1 MADSRRIKKY
11 ADSIKRAVSEIL
23 EFKVTD
29 PRKGFITVTKVK
41 MSPDLRLASVYYTVL
56 GGDEQ
61 KIKTAQAL
69 KNSKAFIKNEL
80 KPAVASRWLPDL
92 RFFYD
97 DTLENAQRIEMLL
110 KKIENG
116 SGSDEQN

>member
-1 MADSRRIKKY
+1 MADRRRLKKY
-11 ADSIKRAVSEIL
+11 ADTIKRAVSEIL

-41 MSPDLRLASVYYTVL
+41 MSPDLRLASIYYTVM
-56 GGDEQ
+56 GDGKQRET
-61 KIKTAQAL
+61 TAKVL
-69 KNSKAFIKNEL
+69 KHSKAFIKNEL
-80 KPAVASRWLPDL
+80 KPAIASRWLPDL

-110 KKIENG
+110 KKIEND
-116 SGSDEQN
+116 SGSDE

>member
-80 KPAVASRWLPDL
+80 KPSVASRWLPDL

-116 SGSDEQN
+116 TGSDEQN

>member
-1 MADSRRIKKY
+1 MADNRRLKKY
-11 ADSIKRAVSEIL
+11 GDVIKRAISEIL

-29 PRKGFITVTKVK
+29 PRKGFITVTNVK
-41 MSPDLRLASVYYTVL
+41 MSPDLRLASIYYTVL
-56 GGDEQ
+56 GDEEQ
-61 KIKTAQAL
+61 RNHTAAVL

-80 KPAVASRWLPDL
+80 KPSISSRWLPDL

-110 KKIENG
+110 KKIEDG
-116 SGSDEQN
+116 SATDQ

>member
-1 MADSRRIKKY
+1 MADNRRLKKY
-11 ADSIKRAVSEIL
+11 GDTIKRAVSEIL

-56 GGDEQ
+56 GTEEQ
-61 KIKTAQAL
+61 RVTTAKVL
-69 KNSKAFIKNEL
+69 KNSKQFIKNEL
-80 KPAVASRWLPDL
+80 KPAISSRWLPDL

-97 DTLENAQRIEMLL
+97 DTMEKALRIEQLL
-110 KKIENG
+110 KKIEHDPG
-116 SGSDEQN
+116 TDQQE

>member
-1 MADSRRIKKY
+1 MADSRRLKKY
-11 ADSIKRAVSEIL
+11 GDTIKRAVSEIL

-56 GGDEQ
+56 GTEEQ
-61 KIKTAQAL
+61 RGLTAEVL
-69 KNSKAFIKNEL
+69 KNSKQFIKNEL
-80 KPAVASRWLPDL
+80 KPAINSRWLPDL

-97 DTLENAQRIEMLL
+97 DTMEKALRIEQLL
-110 KKIENG
+110 KKIEHAPG
-116 SGSDEQN
+116 TDEQN

>member
-1 MADSRRIKKY
+1 MADSRRLKKY

-29 PRKGFITVTKVK
+29 PRKGFLTVTKVK
-41 MSPDLRLASVYYTVL
+41 MSPDLKLASVYYTVL
-56 GGDEQ
+56 GDDHQ
-61 KIKTAQAL
+61 KQTTAQVL

-80 KPAVASRWLPDL
+80 KPAIASRWLPDL

-97 DTLENAQRIEMLL
+97 DTLENAERIEMLL
-110 KKIENG
+110 KKIEDD
-116 SGSDEQN
+116 SGTEQ

>member
-41 MSPDLRLASVYYTVL
+41 MSPDLRLASVYYTVM

-61 KIKTAQAL
+61 KEKTALAL
-69 KNSKAFIKNEL
+69 KNSKSFIKNEL

-97 DTLENAQRIEMLL
+97 DTLENALRIEMLL

-116 SGSDEQN
+116 SGSNEQN

>member
-1 MADSRRIKKY
+1 MADNRRVKKY

-41 MSPDLRLASVYYTVL
+41 MSPDLRLASVYYTVM

-61 KIKTAQAL
+61 KEKTALAL
-69 KNSKAFIKNEL
+69 KNSKSFIKNEL
-80 KPAVASRWLPDL
+80 KPAVTSRWLPDL

-97 DTLENAQRIEMLL
+97 DTLESAQRIEMLL
-110 KKIENG
+110 KKIEND